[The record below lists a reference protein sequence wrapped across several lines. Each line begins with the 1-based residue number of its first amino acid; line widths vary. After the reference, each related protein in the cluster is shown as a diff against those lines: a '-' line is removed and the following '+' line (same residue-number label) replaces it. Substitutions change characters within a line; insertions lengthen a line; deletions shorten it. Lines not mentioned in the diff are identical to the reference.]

1 VPEPRDT
8 CGLSA
13 LGRRCWL
20 GLHCCMAHASLTTV
34 LGCLLGCV
42 MVLVLVLLLLY
53 AACGS
58 HAGGGPQ
65 GELVSVN
72 TTTVLLTALVLIN
85 CRRPY

>member
-1 VPEPRDT
+1 VPEPRDN
-8 CGLSA
+8 CGLLA

-20 GLHCCMAHASLTTV
+20 GWHCCMAHASLTTV
-34 LGCLLGCV
+34 LGCLLDCM
-42 MVLVLVLLLLY
+42 MVLVLVLLLY